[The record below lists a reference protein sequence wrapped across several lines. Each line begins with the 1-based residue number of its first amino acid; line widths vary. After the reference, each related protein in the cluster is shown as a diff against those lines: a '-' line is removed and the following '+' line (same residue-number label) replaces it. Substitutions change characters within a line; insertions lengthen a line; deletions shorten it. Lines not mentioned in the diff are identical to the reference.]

1 MTAAACGFSRSHTGH
16 STLAF
21 RSSSSSLLRLFY
33 FYYCGE
39 GGGGI
44 RRGRGHGKK
53 THNVPSSRYPS
64 LFIKNAQVRL
74 GPLSG
79 CGLMVAAKDG
89 RGERTCCGFCFVC
102 MLLSVGR
109 FVCDLGK
116 KFPSVLTTRR
126 KMALV

>member
-1 MTAAACGFSRSHTGH
+1 MVSRDPTPAH
-16 STLAF
+16 STVAF
-21 RSSSSSLLRLFY
+21 RPSSSSLLRLFY

-89 RGERTCCGFCFVC
+89 GRGETNVLWFLFCVHA
-102 MLLSVGR
+102 SVGR
-109 FVCDLGK
+109 
-116 KFPSVLTTRR
+116 SIR
-126 KMALV
+126 M